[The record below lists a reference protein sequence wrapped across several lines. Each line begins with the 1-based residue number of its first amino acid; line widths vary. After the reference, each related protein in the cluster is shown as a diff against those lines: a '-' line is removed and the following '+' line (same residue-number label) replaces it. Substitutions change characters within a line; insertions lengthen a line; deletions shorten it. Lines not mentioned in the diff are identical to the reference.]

1 MKSDGVIMI
10 DRLQSKE
17 KFRECVKS
25 CRTIEYINIVKKK
38 RKDGKPKKKNY
49 DDVVNNIDKK
59 EHSNIK

>member
-25 CRTIEYINIVKKK
+25 CCTIEYINIVKN
-38 RKDGKPKKKNY
+38 RKDGKPKKKL
-49 DDVVNNIDKK
+49 
-59 EHSNIK
+59 